1 MENTELKP
9 VLEALIFVSDKPL
22 TMIEIKEVVEGVT
35 DLQVRQ
41 AVEELN
47 QDYEATKRSFIIQ
60 EVAGGFR
67 MATRP
72 EFAQWLKSFYKAKIK
87 ERLTRPSLET
97 LAIIAYKQPVT
108 RSEVEAIRGVNTD
121 GVIATLLER
130 NLVKIAGRK
139 DTPGRPLLYATTDE
153 FLSHF
158 GLGSISEMPKL
169 PEVQDLTTALPE
181 AQAMQDLENKVQQ
194 KHPSPQLDMTG
205 SSG

>member
-1 MENTELKP
+1 MENSELKP

-22 TMIEIKEVVEGVT
+22 SINQIKVVVET
-35 DLQVRQ
+35 AQEAQIRQ
-41 AVEELN
+41 LVDELN
-47 QDYEATKRSFIIQ
+47 QEYEQTNRSFIIQ

-72 EFAQWLKSFYKAKIK
+72 EFAAWLKSLYKSKVS

-97 LAIIAYKQPVT
+97 LAIVAYKQPVT

-139 DTPGRPLLYATTDE
+139 DTPGRPLLYATTDD
-153 FLSHF
+153 FLNHF
-158 GLGSISEMPKL
+158 GLGSISDIPKL
-169 PEVQDLTTALPE
+169 PEVQELVE
-181 AQAMQDLENKVQQ
+181 GN
-194 KHPSPQLDMTG
+194 PSPQPEVAGGLG
-205 SSG
+205 